1 MMTPTTGT
9 GEERLTSLTESYR
22 RLSEGNQ
29 RALESLAMMMREFE
43 ARHAEDVTRLEEK
56 HAAAMSANTSL
67 REENATMS
75 REVESAR
82 AETAALHEE
91 LIALRDDHEIL
102 LEERQATK
110 VLIEAFDE
118 YTAKRQATDA
128 AAKRAAARRDAT
140 SSVSCEIM
148 SFERLNDQPS
158 DSSMFTEA
166 PDALIGI
173 EARTE
178 AGPGEATA
186 SSAMSDEETVFTLP
200 TDLLESMDLLVDAGH
215 FASRSA
221 FARIALAEAIKARLT
236 AAESRSSA
244 GVRSVRR
251 RKERVRGTASA
262 PG

>member
-1 MMTPTTGT
+1 MIPTTAT
-9 GEERLTSLTESYR
+9 GEERLTALTESYM

-67 REENATMS
+67 REEDATMS

-82 AETAALHEE
+82 AETATLQEE
-91 LIALRDDHEIL
+91 FIALRADHEIL

-110 VLIEAFDE
+110 VLIEAFDQ
-118 YTAKRQATDA
+118 YKAKRQAADA
-128 AAKRAAARRDAT
+128 AATRAAARRDAT

-148 SFERLNDQPS
+148 SFEGPNDQPS

-178 AGPGEATA
+178 AELAEVTA
-186 SSAMSDEETVFTLP
+186 ASAMPDEETVFTLP
-200 TDLLESMDLLVDAGH
+200 SDLLESMALLVEAGD

-221 FARIALAEAIKARLT
+221 FARVALAKGNKARLN

-244 GVRSVRR
+244 GVTSVRR
-251 RKERVRGTASA
+251 RKERVTGTASA